1 MQRKDQTMSERET
14 RLEKTLNI
22 LKRIRH
28 KCQDVEARLQDAEE
42 NPPKKLGIDFIKTTY
57 DISLDS
63 QISLLPRG
71 FSPMLE
77 RQEKSNIGLPLGRI
91 LFSSSTCCVYLPDLN
106 KDMIGKDTTMS

>member
-71 FSPMLE
+71 FSPCVSGESSYLVASFPSSRPHDE
-77 RQEKSNIGLPLGRI
+77 TKKEKI
-91 LFSSSTCCVYLPDLN
+91 
-106 KDMIGKDTTMS
+106 